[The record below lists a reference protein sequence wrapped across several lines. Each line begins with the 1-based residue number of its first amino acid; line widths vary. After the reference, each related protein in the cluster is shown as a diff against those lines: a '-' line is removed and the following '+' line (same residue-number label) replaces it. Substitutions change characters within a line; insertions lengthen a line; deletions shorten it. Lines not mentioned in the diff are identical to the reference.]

1 MILPQQQFFIFPCVK
16 RKESKERWEW
26 RLNLSLNIYR
36 NIYTV
41 ERGLRLLDFLF
52 DICQNHWSVSQSA
65 WSGWCCIEMA
75 ASHWRRNWSWSV
87 KISCLVVFWVRFSV
101 CLRDRIAFE
110 SLERENAWMGMPHK
124 CNLQWFQL
132 RKSPPPP
139 TPEAISVELTRAA
152 ATLTQ
157 HTSRR
162 KEKKSLKGF
171 KTTWVMIEIRTGW

>member
-65 WSGWCCIEMA
+65 WSGCCCIDMA

-87 KISCLVVFWVRFSV
+87 KISCLVVFWVPFSI
-101 CLRDRIAFE
+101 CLRGRIAFE

-124 CNLQWFQL
+124 SNLQWFQL
-132 RKSPPPP
+132 KKSTPLPPHRKPL
-139 TPEAISVELTRAA
+139 ALNWHVRW
-152 ATLTQ
+152 
-157 HTSRR
+157 RR
-162 KEKKSLKGF
+162 WPNAHREEKKKKKF
-171 KTTWVMIEIRTGW
+171 KRF

>member
-65 WSGWCCIEMA
+65 WSGCCCIEMA

-87 KISCLVVFWVRFSV
+87 KISCLVVFWVLFPFV
-101 CLRDRIAFE
+101 CVIELHLSHSRE
-110 SLERENAWMGMPHK
+110 KMLEWECLTKVIYNGSSWEK
-124 CNLQWFQL
+124 V
-132 RKSPPPP
+132 PPPP
-139 TPEAISVELTRAA
+139 HQKPLVLNW
-152 ATLTQ
+152 
-157 HTSRR
+157 HVRR
-162 KEKKSLKGF
+162 RRWPNAHREEKKK
-171 KTTWVMIEIRTGW
+171 KV